1 LRLEIWI
8 LRLALCRLVAVSMD
22 VQDVNSAMR
31 ILSVVGRACIRIMR
45 LIEAEQKLERFDPVS
60 EDRQLDQ
67 RYEELLE
74 EEGDQFEAARRLIE
88 EVSPRKETR

>member
-1 LRLEIWI
+1 
-8 LRLALCRLVAVSMD
+8 
-22 VQDVNSAMR
+22 
-31 ILSVVGRACIRIMR
+31 
-45 LIEAEQKLERFDPVS
+45 RFDPVS

-88 EVSPRKETR
+88 EVSPRKENSHPILDTKNAIRAKIIV